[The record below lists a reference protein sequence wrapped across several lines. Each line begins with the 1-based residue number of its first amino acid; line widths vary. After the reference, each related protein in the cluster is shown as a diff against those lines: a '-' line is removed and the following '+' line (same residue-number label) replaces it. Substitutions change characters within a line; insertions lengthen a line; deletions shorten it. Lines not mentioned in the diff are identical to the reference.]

1 MAMLV
6 VTRGYITL
14 TVRHVPKIF
23 SLRQDSHLVFGS
35 EIWRNMFKIALSG
48 TLLGKKKQQH
58 QKEKTKNKKNFYSFR
73 QGKNHP
79 IPMKYVHKCL
89 LYKYCYEMG
98 EVTSNR
104 RQSNPFFLWLSGLQL
119 RLS

>member
-1 MAMLV
+1 
-6 VTRGYITL
+6 
-14 TVRHVPKIF
+14 
-23 SLRQDSHLVFGS
+23 
-35 EIWRNMFKIALSG
+35 MFKIALSG

-79 IPMKYVHKCL
+79 IPMKYVHKWL